1 MFFQKTAL
9 LAFLATTLVA
19 AVPAPTELKLPATP
33 DGLVILE
40 QNYVEDG
47 ILVT

>member
-1 MFFQKTAL
+1 MFFQQTVL
-9 LAFLATTLVA
+9 LAILATTLVA
-19 AVPAPTELKLPATP
+19 AIPAPTELELPATP

-40 QNYVEDG
+40 QESVEHG